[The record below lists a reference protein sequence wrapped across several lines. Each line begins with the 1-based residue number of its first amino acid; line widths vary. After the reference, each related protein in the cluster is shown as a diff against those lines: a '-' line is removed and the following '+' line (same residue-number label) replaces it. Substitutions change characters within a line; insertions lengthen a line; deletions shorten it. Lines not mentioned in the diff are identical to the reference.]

1 MTIAS
6 NANGDITLDGDLVR
20 HVDDVYYIGVIINN
34 KDRPTL
40 KYACSKGIDLLI
52 RNRENWA
59 PTSLFAA
66 KSNVTIIDPSND
78 YALKY

>member
-1 MTIAS
+1 MTIAF
-6 NANGDITLDGDLVR
+6 NANGDTTLDDHLVR
-20 HVDDVYYIGVIINN
+20 NVDDVNYIGVIINN
-34 KDRPTL
+34 KDRPTR
-40 KYACSKGIDLLI
+40 KYACPKGIDLLI
-52 RNRENWA
+52 CNRENWA